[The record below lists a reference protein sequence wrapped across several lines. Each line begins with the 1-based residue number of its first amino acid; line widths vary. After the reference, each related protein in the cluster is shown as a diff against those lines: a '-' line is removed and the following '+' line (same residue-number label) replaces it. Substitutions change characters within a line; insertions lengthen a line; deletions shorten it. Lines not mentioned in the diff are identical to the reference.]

1 MERKRL
7 MNAQAKEGAPRALV
21 TGASRGI
28 GASIARRLAK
38 DGFHVFVNYSSNEA
52 KAREVVDQIIS
63 EGGKADLC
71 GFDVSQ
77 PAAVDEKLEWIA
89 KTFGPLTALVNNAGV
104 TIDSL
109 LIRMKDDD
117 LEKTLSI
124 DLKGAIYCTRAACK
138 QMMRAR
144 SGSVIQISSVIGEM
158 GNPGQSAYA
167 AAKAGLIGFSKSV
180 AKELGS
186 RQVRVNVITPGY
198 ISTDMTGAL
207 TDAQKEAI
215 LRSVPLGTLGE
226 PEDIASLVSFLA
238 SPASRYIT
246 GQVIGVNGGMYM

>member
-1 MERKRL
+1 MK
-7 MNAQAKEGAPRALV
+7 KYALV

-28 GASIARRLAK
+28 GAAIARKLAH
-38 DGFHVFVNYSSNEA
+38 DGFHIFINFASNEA
-52 KAREVVDQIIS
+52 KARETLDQIVS
-63 EGGKADLC
+63 AGGSADLC
-71 GFDVSQ
+71 GFDVSDS
-77 PAAVDEKLEWIA
+77 AAVDEKFEWIA
-89 KTFGPLTALVNNAGV
+89 KNYGPLAVLVNNAGV

-109 LIRMKDDD
+109 LMRMKDDD
-117 LEKTLSI
+117 LDRILSI

-144 SGSVIQISSVIGEM
+144 VGSVIQISSVIGEM
-158 GNPGQSAYA
+158 GNAGQSAYA

-186 RQVRVNVITPGY
+186 RQVRVNVITPGF
-198 ISTDMTGAL
+198 IATDMTGAL

-215 LRSVPLGTLGE
+215 LRSVPLGSLGE
-226 PEDIASLVSFLA
+226 PEDIASLASYLA

>member
-1 MERKRL
+1 MPEP
-7 MNAQAKEGAPRALV
+7 QESALV

-28 GASIARRLAK
+28 GRAIALRLAK
-38 DGFHVFVNYSSNEA
+38 DGFRVLVNFASNEA
-52 KAREVVDQIIS
+52 KAREVVDQITR
-63 EGGKADLC
+63 EGGKAELF
-71 GFDVSQ
+71 GFDVANA
-77 PAAVDEKLEWIA
+77 AAVDEKFDWIA
-89 KTFGPLTALVNNAGV
+89 KNHAPLRVLVNNAGV
-104 TIDSL
+104 TIDAL
-109 LIRMKDDD
+109 LMRLKNED
-117 LEKTLSI
+117 LDRTLDI

-138 QMMRAR
+138 QMMRER
-144 SGSVIQISSVIGEM
+144 QGSVIQISSVVGES
-158 GNPGQSAYA
+158 GNAGQSAYA

-186 RQVRVNVITPGY
+186 RQVRVNVVTPGF
-198 ISTDMTGAL
+198 ITTDMTGAL

-226 PEDIASLVSFLA
+226 PEDVSSLVSFLA

>member
-1 MERKRL
+1 MTTQKPL
-7 MNAQAKEGAPRALV
+7 ALV

-28 GASIARRLAK
+28 GAAIALRLAQ
-38 DGFHVFVNYSSNEA
+38 DGFYVIVNYSSNEA
-52 KAREVVDQIIS
+52 KARQVLEQIVAA
-63 EGGKADLC
+63 GGSGELC

-77 PAAVDEKLEWIA
+77 SELVDERMDSLVQTK
-89 KTFGPLTALVNNAGV
+89 GPLSVLVNNAGI

-109 LIRMKDDD
+109 LMRLKDED

-138 QMMRAR
+138 SMMRAR
-144 SGSVIQISSVIGEM
+144 QGSIVQVSSVVGEC
-158 GNPGQSAYA
+158 GNAGQSAYA
-167 AAKAGLIGFSKSV
+167 AAKSGLIGFSKSI

-186 RQVRVNVITPGY
+186 RQVRVNVVTPGY
-198 ISTDMTGAL
+198 ITTDMTGAL

-215 LRSVPLGTLGE
+215 LRSVPLGFFGA
-226 PEDIASLVSFLA
+226 PEDVASLVAFLA
-238 SPASRYIT
+238 SPTSRYIT